1 VLASIATFGIILGM
15 ALEGYKSNN
24 NVVYSSKYRVV
35 WAPKYKRSA
44 LLGPIAKRSKA
55 GVLSHTLRQEF
66 RPLKSRLP
74 TLWTNSYL
82 VSTVGGAAL
91 VVIKQYG
98 ETRRTYK
105 FRLYPKR
112 KHRECLLRKCVA
124 ICTVMRYMRYKERR
138 EASPCGRH
146 IRKSC
151 RTYCIAWIRRTRG
164 YLKESN

>member
-1 VLASIATFGIILGM
+1 M

-74 TLWTNSYL
+74 TLRTNSYL
-82 VSTVGGAAL
+82 FSTVGGAAL

-105 FRLYPKR
+105 FRLSPNRTAGMLAEEVCRHLYNGAL
-112 KHRECLLRKCVA
+112 HALQ
-124 ICTVMRYMRYKERR
+124 ERR

-146 IRKSC
+146 IRKSR
-151 RTYCIAWIRRTRG
+151 RTYCIAWIRRTWG
-164 YLKESN
+164 